1 MRIKAAEAIIK
12 CLEAEKVT
20 RVFGYPGGAVL
31 PLYESLRKSHIK
43 HVLVRQEQ
51 SAAHMASGYGRALD
65 KTGVC
70 IATSGPGATNL
81 ITGIATAYMDSIP
94 LIVIT
99 GQVNSSCIGK
109 DMFQEA
115 DIIGSTLSFTKN
127 SYLVKDARQLPKI
140 IKEAF
145 YIASTGRKGPVLID
159 IPRDIQETTIDF
171 QYPEEVNIR
180 GYKPVTT
187 GNPRQIKKAA
197 ELIAQAKRPL
207 ICTGGGVRASN
218 AIHELRQLSESLRI
232 PVVCTL
238 MGVGSFPSENEYY
251 VGLIGSHGYTYVNR
265 ILNEADLLIV
275 CGCRLADRSTA
286 MMKNGIN
293 QNIIHI
299 DIDPAE
305 IGKNKE
311 TIIPVVGDIK
321 EVLNELLNFDYNLTT
336 DGWLSEI
343 KERKS
348 ALIRNKCSKK
358 EKTKI
363 NPKDLINKI
372 SKNMG
377 RDGIWVADVGKNQIW
392 AALSV
397 DISDN
402 RQFLT
407 TGGLGTMGYSLP
419 AAIGA
424 KIAKPDVKV
433 VASMGDGGFQMLLGD
448 IATAKSL
455 NAGVKFIILNNGNLG
470 MVRELQLNAYGAGS
484 YYGTD
489 LNFNPDFMQL
499 ARAYSINSMKIT
511 RVKDIDNA
519 IKEMFKDDAPFILEC
534 MVDPEVPSVPHLGG
548 AYYEQ

>member
-12 CLEAEKVT
+12 CLEAENIT
-20 RVFGYPGGAVL
+20 TVFGYPGGAVL
-31 PLYESLRKSHIK
+31 PLYESLRKSNIK
-43 HVLVRQEQ
+43 HILVRQEQ

-94 LIVIT
+94 LLVIT

-115 DIIGSTLSFTKN
+115 DIIGATLSFTKN
-127 SYLVKDARQLPKI
+127 SYLVKDADDLPRI

-145 YIASTGRKGPVLID
+145 YIASTGRNGPVLID
-159 IPRDIQETTIDF
+159 VPRDIQETSIDF
-171 QYPEEVNIR
+171 KYPEEVNIR
-180 GYKPVTT
+180 GYKPTIN
-187 GNPRQIKKAA
+187 GNSRQIKKVAD
-197 ELIAQAKRPL
+197 LINNAKKPL
-207 ICTGGGVRASN
+207 ICAGGGVRSSN
-218 AIHELRQLSESLRI
+218 ATDELKKLSEKTKI
-232 PVVCTL
+232 PLVYTL
-238 MGVGSFPSENEYY
+238 MGVDCFNSGNKYN
-251 VGLIGSHGYTYVNR
+251 VGLIGSHGYTYVNQ
-265 ILNEADLLIV
+265 ILNEADLLIA
-275 CGCRLADRSTA
+275 CGARFADRSTA
-286 MMKNGIN
+286 MMKNGSK

-311 TIIPVVGDIK
+311 TAIPVVGDIK
-321 EVLNELLNFDYNLTT
+321 EVLNELLSLDYSLNT
-336 DGWLSEI
+336 DEWLSEI
-343 KERKS
+343 NEKKS
-348 ALIRNKCSKK
+348 EFIINKK
-358 EKTKI
+358 ESSGI
-363 NPKDLINKI
+363 NPKRLINKI
-372 SKNMG
+372 SKSMG
-377 RDGIWVADVGKNQIW
+377 RNGIWAADVGKNQIW

-397 DISDN
+397 DINDN

-424 KIAKPDVKV
+424 KIARPDANV

-455 NAGVKFIILNNGNLG
+455 NAGVKFLILNNNNLG

-484 YYGTD
+484 YYETD
-489 LNFNPDFMQL
+489 LDFNPDFMQL
-499 ARAYSINSMKIT
+499 AKAYSIDSMKIT
-511 RVKDIDNA
+511 RIDEIEYA
-519 IKEMFKDDAPFILEC
+519 VKEMFKDDSPFILEC
-534 MVDPEVPSVPHLGG
+534 VVDPDIPSVPHLGG
-548 AYYEQ
+548 RI

>member
-12 CLEAEKVT
+12 CLEAENIT
-20 RVFGYPGGAVL
+20 TVFGYPGGAVL
-31 PLYESLRKSHIK
+31 PLYESLRKSNIK
-43 HVLVRQEQ
+43 HILVRQEQ

-94 LIVIT
+94 LLVIT

-115 DIIGSTLSFTKN
+115 DIIGATLSFTKN
-127 SYLVKDARQLPKI
+127 SYLVKDADDLPRI

-145 YIASTGRKGPVLID
+145 YIASTGRNGPVLID
-159 IPRDIQETTIDF
+159 VPRDIQETSIDF
-171 QYPEEVNIR
+171 KYPEEVNIR
-180 GYKPVTT
+180 GYKPTIN
-187 GNPRQIKKAA
+187 GNSRQIKKAA
-197 ELIAQAKRPL
+197 DLINNAKKPL
-207 ICTGGGVRASN
+207 ICAGGGVRSSN
-218 AIHELRQLSESLRI
+218 ATDELKKLSEKTKI
-232 PVVCTL
+232 PLVYTL
-238 MGVGSFPSENEYY
+238 MGVDCFNSGNKYN
-251 VGLIGSHGYTYVNR
+251 VGLIGSHGYTYVNQ
-265 ILNEADLLIV
+265 ILNEADLLIA
-275 CGCRLADRSTA
+275 CGARFADRSTA
-286 MMKNGIN
+286 MMKNGSK

-311 TIIPVVGDIK
+311 TAIPVVGDIK
-321 EVLNELLNFDYNLTT
+321 EVLNELLSLDYSLNT
-336 DGWLSEI
+336 DEWLSEI
-343 KERKS
+343 NEKKS
-348 ALIRNKCSKK
+348 EFIINKK
-358 EKTKI
+358 ESSGI
-363 NPKDLINKI
+363 NPKRLINKI
-372 SKNMG
+372 SKSMG
-377 RDGIWVADVGKNQIW
+377 RNGIWAADVGKNQIW

-397 DISDN
+397 DINDN

-424 KIAKPDVKV
+424 KIARPDANV

-455 NAGVKFIILNNGNLG
+455 NAGVKFLILNNNNLG

-489 LNFNPDFMQL
+489 LDFNPDFMQL
-499 ARAYSINSMKIT
+499 AKAYSIDSMKIT
-511 RVKDIDNA
+511 RIDEIEYA
-519 IKEMFKDDAPFILEC
+519 VKEMFKDDSPFILEC
-534 MVDPEVPSVPHLGG
+534 VVDPDIPSVPHLGG
-548 AYYEQ
+548 RI

>member
-12 CLEAEKVT
+12 CLEAENIT
-20 RVFGYPGGAVL
+20 TVFGYPGGAVL
-31 PLYESLRKSHIK
+31 PLYESLRKSNIK
-43 HVLVRQEQ
+43 HILVRQEQ

-94 LIVIT
+94 LLVIT

-115 DIIGSTLSFTKN
+115 DIIGATLSFTKN
-127 SYLVKDARQLPKI
+127 SYLVKDADDLPRI

-145 YIASTGRKGPVLID
+145 YIASTGRNGPVLID
-159 IPRDIQETTIDF
+159 VPRDIQETSIDF
-171 QYPEEVNIR
+171 KYPEEVNIR
-180 GYKPVTT
+180 GYKPTIN
-187 GNPRQIKKAA
+187 GNSRQIKKVAD
-197 ELIAQAKRPL
+197 LINNAKKPL
-207 ICTGGGVRASN
+207 ICAGGGVRSSN
-218 AIHELRQLSESLRI
+218 ATDELKKLSEKTKI
-232 PVVCTL
+232 PLVYTL
-238 MGVGSFPSENEYY
+238 MGVDCFNSGNKYN
-251 VGLIGSHGYTYVNR
+251 VGLIGSHGYTYVNQ
-265 ILNEADLLIV
+265 ILNEADLLIA
-275 CGCRLADRSTA
+275 CGARFADRSTA
-286 MMKNGIN
+286 MMKNGSK

-311 TIIPVVGDIK
+311 TAIPVVGDIK
-321 EVLNELLNFDYNLTT
+321 EVLNELLSLDYSLNT
-336 DGWLSEI
+336 DEWLSEI
-343 KERKS
+343 NEKKS
-348 ALIRNKCSKK
+348 EFIINKK
-358 EKTKI
+358 ESSGI
-363 NPKDLINKI
+363 NPKRLINKI
-372 SKNMG
+372 SKSMG
-377 RDGIWVADVGKNQIW
+377 RNGIWAADVGKNQIW

-397 DISDN
+397 DINDN

-424 KIAKPDVKV
+424 KIARPDANV

-455 NAGVKFIILNNGNLG
+455 NAGVKFLILNNNNLG

-489 LNFNPDFMQL
+489 LDFNPDFMQL
-499 ARAYSINSMKIT
+499 AKAYSIDSMKIT
-511 RVKDIDNA
+511 RIDEIEYA
-519 IKEMFKDDAPFILEC
+519 VKEMFKDDSPFILEC
-534 MVDPEVPSVPHLGG
+534 VVDPDIPSVPHLGG
-548 AYYEQ
+548 RI